1 MAQIDSDGTASTS
14 PDTGSSPELRRRRR
28 STQPR
33 TARKRRRRIVIGAS
47 CAVAAV
53 VAWGGYVAFEAM
65 QVKSNLE
72 RARDHATTTKDA
84 LLAGNS
90 DQATLAA
97 SDAAR
102 YAERAQSSTD
112 SLSWRAAAAV
122 PWLGSPLETT
132 RQITGV
138 VRGLTDDVLTPAVQ
152 AGSVLSPDRLISEG
166 ARIDLGPLREAAPAL
181 ADSAAAAAE
190 LAAKADA
197 VDSTF
202 LGAVDSARIQLQEQ
216 TADLSQLLGNV
227 STAAEIVPSMMGAD
241 GPRTYFIG
249 FQTNAEARGT
259 GGLLGGFGE
268 LRAVDG
274 AVRVE
279 DLGSNKELSTD
290 SKQPLDLGPDF
301 EKQYGISRPTTD
313 FRNSNVSS
321 HFPYAAQIWRSLWA
335 QESGEQVDGV
345 IATDPVALSYILD
358 VVGPVTMPDGE
369 KVTADNVV
377 ELTESTAY
385 SRFANN
391 NNARKAYLQTIA
403 GKVVERMTGR
413 ISNPQA
419 LLEALGRGASERRIA
434 VWSANPTE
442 QQVLEG
448 TVLGHTVPDDPAP
461 YAGVVVNNLG
471 GNKLDYYLEREIDY
485 TAESCVG
492 DTRKST
498 VTVRLTNTLP
508 PGDYTKYVAGM
519 FDNPAG
525 APVGTNLTNLSLVA
539 TQGAKLNKV
548 TVDGKPAFAFTGAER
563 GHPVFDIQTQVRQGQ
578 TVEVKYELTEP
589 AAVGEARV
597 PVQALIDPVKTDVD
611 VPMCRFDG

>member
-1 MAQIDSDGTASTS
+1 M
-14 PDTGSSPELRRRRR
+14 
-28 STQPR
+28 
-33 TARKRRRRIVIGAS
+33 IGAA
-47 CAVAAV
+47 CAVAAL

-90 DQATLAA
+90 EQATLAA

-166 ARIDLGPLREAAPAL
+166 ARIDLGPLREASPAL
-181 ADSAAAAAE
+181 ADSAGAAAA
-190 LAAKADA
+190 LAAQADS

-290 SKQPLDLGPDF
+290 SKKPLDLGPDF

-403 GKVVERMTGR
+403 GKVVERMTGK

-419 LLEALGRGASERRIA
+419 LLEALGRAASERRIA

-578 TVEVKYELTEP
+578 TIEVKYELTEP
-589 AAVGEARV
+589 TADGEAQV
-597 PVQALIDPVKTDVD
+597 PVQALIDVAAVGID
-611 VPMCRFDG
+611 VPQCGSSS

>member
-1 MAQIDSDGTASTS
+1 M
-14 PDTGSSPELRRRRR
+14 
-28 STQPR
+28 
-33 TARKRRRRIVIGAS
+33 IGAS
-47 CAVAAV
+47 CAVAAL

-90 DQATLAA
+90 EQATLAA

-166 ARIDLGPLREAAPAL
+166 ARIDLGPLREASPAL
-181 ADSAAAAAE
+181 ADSAGAAAA
-190 LAAKADA
+190 LAAQADA

-279 DLGSNKELSTD
+279 DLGSNKELSIED
-290 SKQPLDLGPDF
+290 KKPLDLGPDF

-403 GKVVERMTGR
+403 GKVVERMTGK

-419 LLEALGRGASERRIA
+419 LLEALGRAASERRIA

-578 TVEVKYELTEP
+578 TIEVKYELTEP
-589 AAVGEARV
+589 ATAGKAQA
-597 PVQALIDPVKTDVD
+597 PVQALVDEALVNIDLDS
-611 VPMCRFDG
+611 C

>member
-1 MAQIDSDGTASTS
+1 MAQIDSDGTASTA

-90 DQATLAA
+90 EQATLAA
-97 SDAAR
+97 GDAAR

-112 SLSWRAAAAV
+112 SLSWRVAAAV

-190 LAAKADA
+190 LAAQADA

-279 DLGSNKELSTD
+279 DLGSNRELPVKDKT
-290 SKQPLDLGPDF
+290 PIDLGPDF

-345 IATDPVALSYILD
+345 IATDPVALSYVLG

-369 KVTADNVV
+369 KITADNVV

-391 NNARKAYLQTIA
+391 DSARKAYLQAIA
-403 GKVVERMTGR
+403 GKVVERMMGT
-413 ISNPQA
+413 ISNPKA
-419 LLEALGRGASERRIA
+419 LLEALGRAASERRIA

-471 GNKLDYYLEREIDY
+471 GNKLDYYLKREIEY
-485 TAESCVG
+485 MAEDCAG

-498 VTVRLTNTLP
+498 VTVRLTNALP

-519 FDNPAG
+519 FDNPMG
-525 APVGTNLTNLSLVA
+525 APMGTNLTNLSLVA
-539 TQGAKLNKV
+539 TQGAKLDKV

-563 GHPVFDIQTQVRQGQ
+563 GHPVFDIQTQARQGQ
-578 TVEVKYELTEP
+578 TIEVKYQLTEP
-589 AAVGEARV
+589 VVGGEARV
-597 PVQALIDPVKTDVD
+597 PAQALLDPPKVSLQ
-611 VPMCRFDG
+611 VPSC

>member
-1 MAQIDSDGTASTS
+1 M
-14 PDTGSSPELRRRRR
+14 
-28 STQPR
+28 
-33 TARKRRRRIVIGAS
+33 IGAS

-90 DQATLAA
+90 EQATLAA

-112 SLSWRAAAAV
+112 SLSWRVAAAV

-190 LAAKADA
+190 LAAQADA
-197 VDSTF
+197 VDGTF

-279 DLGSNKELSTD
+279 DLGSNKELSIED
-290 SKQPLDLGPDF
+290 KKPLDLGPDF

-321 HFPYAAQIWRSLWA
+321 HFPYAAQIWRSLWS

-385 SRFANN
+385 SRFAND

-403 GKVVERMTGR
+403 GKVVERITGK

-419 LLEALGRGASERRIA
+419 LLEALGRAASERRIA

-471 GNKLDYYLEREIDY
+471 GNKLDYYLQREIDY

-492 DTRKST
+492 DTRRST
-498 VTVRLTNTLP
+498 VTIRLTNTLP

-597 PVQALIDPVKTDVD
+597 PVQALVDAPALKVD
-611 VPMCRFDG
+611 VPQCGTTSS

>member
-578 TVEVKYELTEP
+578 TIEVKYELTEP
-589 AAVGEARV
+589 AAAGEARV
-597 PVQALIDPVKTDVD
+597 PVQALIDVAAVNTDV
-611 VPMCRFDG
+611 PQCGSSS

>member
-1 MAQIDSDGTASTS
+1 MAQIDSDGTASTA

-90 DQATLAA
+90 EQATLAA

-403 GKVVERMTGR
+403 GKVVERMTGK

-419 LLEALGRGASERRIA
+419 LLEALGHAASERRIA
-434 VWSANPTE
+434 VWSADPTE

-578 TVEVKYELTEP
+578 TIEVKYELTEP
-589 AAVGEARV
+589 ASSEDAVA
-597 PVQALIDPVKTDVD
+597 PVQPLVESSSVAVD
-611 VPMCRFDG
+611 VPHC

>member
-1 MAQIDSDGTASTS
+1 M
-14 PDTGSSPELRRRRR
+14 
-28 STQPR
+28 
-33 TARKRRRRIVIGAS
+33 IGAS

-90 DQATLAA
+90 EQATLAA

-190 LAAKADA
+190 LAAQADA

-274 AVRVE
+274 AVHVE
-279 DLGSNKELSTD
+279 DLGSNKELSIED
-290 SKQPLDLGPDF
+290 KKPLDLGPDF

-385 SRFANN
+385 SRFAND
-391 NNARKAYLQTIA
+391 NNARKAYLQDIA
-403 GKVVERMTGR
+403 GKVVERMTGK

-419 LLEALGRGASERRIA
+419 LLEALGRAASERRIA

-471 GNKLDYYLEREIDY
+471 GNKLDYYLQREIDY

-498 VTVRLTNTLP
+498 VTIRLTNTLP

-578 TVEVKYELTEP
+578 TIEVKYELTEP
-589 AAVGEARV
+589 AVGGEAWV
-597 PVQALIDPVKTDVD
+597 PVQALIDVAAVSTDV
-611 VPMCRFDG
+611 PQCGSSS

>member
-1 MAQIDSDGTASTS
+1 MDSDGTASTS

-47 CAVAAV
+47 CAVASV

-90 DQATLAA
+90 EQATLAA

-122 PWLGSPLETT
+122 PWLGGPLETT

-190 LAAKADA
+190 LAAQADA

-279 DLGSNKELSTD
+279 DLGSNKELSIED
-290 SKQPLDLGPDF
+290 KKPLDLGPDF

-313 FRNSNVSS
+313 SRNSNVSS

-403 GKVVERMTGR
+403 GKVVERMTGK

-419 LLEALGRGASERRIA
+419 LLEALGHAASERRIA

-471 GNKLDYYLEREIDY
+471 GNKLDYYLQREIDY

-578 TVEVKYELTEP
+578 TIEVKYELTEP
-589 AAVGEARV
+589 TVGGEARV
-597 PVQALIDPVKTDVD
+597 PAQALLDKAAITVR
-611 VPMCRFDG
+611 VPQCALPDS

>member
-1 MAQIDSDGTASTS
+1 M
-14 PDTGSSPELRRRRR
+14 
-28 STQPR
+28 
-33 TARKRRRRIVIGAS
+33 IGAS

>member
-1 MAQIDSDGTASTS
+1 MDSDGTASTS
-14 PDTGSSPELRRRRR
+14 PDAGTPPENRRRRR
-28 STQPR
+28 SSQPR
-33 TARKRRRRIVIGAS
+33 SVRKRRRRIVIGTS
-47 CAVAAV
+47 CAVAVIA
-53 VAWGGYVAFEAM
+53 AWGGFVAYEAM
-65 QVKSNLE
+65 QAKSNLE

-90 DQATLAA
+90 AQAATAA
-97 SDAAR
+97 GDAAK
-102 YAERAQSSTD
+102 YAGRAQDATE
-112 SLSWRAAAAV
+112 SLNWRAAAAV
-122 PWLGSPLETT
+122 PWLGGPLETT
-132 RQITGV
+132 RQITDV
-138 VRGLTDDVLTPAVQ
+138 VRGLTDEVLAPAVQ
-152 AGSVLSPDRLISEG
+152 AGSVIAPDRLVRDG
-166 ARIDLGPLREAAPAL
+166 ARIDLAPLREASPAL
-181 ADSAAAAAE
+181 ADSAAAAAA
-190 LAAKADA
+190 LAAQADA

-216 TADLSQLLGNV
+216 TAELSQLLGNV
-227 STAAEIVPSMMGAD
+227 STAAQIVPSMMGAD
-241 GPRTYFIG
+241 GPRTYFVG

-279 DLGSNKELSTD
+279 DLGSNKELSIND
-290 SKQPLDLGPDF
+290 KKPIDLGPDF

-321 HFPYAAQIWRSLWA
+321 HFPYAAQIWQSLWA

-385 SRFANN
+385 SRFAND

-403 GKVVERMTGR
+403 GKVVERMTGK
-413 ISNPQA
+413 ISNPKA
-419 LLEALGRGASERRIA
+419 LLEALGQAASERRIA
-434 VWSANPTE
+434 VWSSNPEE
-442 QQVLEG
+442 QRVLEG

-461 YAGVVVNNLG
+461 YAGLVINNLG

-485 TAESCVG
+485 TAERCVG
-492 DTRKST
+492 DTRQST

-525 APVGTNLTNLSLVA
+525 APAGTNLTNLSLIA

-578 TVEVKYELTEP
+578 TIEVKYELTEP
-589 AAVGEARV
+589 VAAGEARV
-597 PVQALIDPVKTDVD
+597 PVQALVDSAKTSIDVST
-611 VPMCRFDG
+611 CRIAP

>member
-1 MAQIDSDGTASTS
+1 MDSDGTASTS

>member
-1 MAQIDSDGTASTS
+1 M
-14 PDTGSSPELRRRRR
+14 
-28 STQPR
+28 
-33 TARKRRRRIVIGAS
+33 IGAS
-47 CAVAAV
+47 CAVAAL

-90 DQATLAA
+90 EQATLAA

-166 ARIDLGPLREAAPAL
+166 ARIDLGPLREASPAL
-181 ADSAAAAAE
+181 ADSAGAAAA
-190 LAAKADA
+190 LAAQADA

-227 STAAEIVPSMMGAD
+227 STAAELVPSMMGAD

-290 SKQPLDLGPDF
+290 SKKPLDLGPDF

-403 GKVVERMTGR
+403 GKVVERMTGK

-419 LLEALGRGASERRIA
+419 LLEALGRAASERRIA

-485 TAESCVG
+485 TAESCMG

-539 TQGAKLNKV
+539 TQGAKLDKV

-578 TVEVKYELTEP
+578 TIEVKYELMEP
-589 AAVGEARV
+589 AVDGEARV
-597 PVQALIDPVKTDVD
+597 PVQALIDPATLSVD
-611 VPMCRFDG
+611 VPMCRTDG

>member
-1 MAQIDSDGTASTS
+1 MAQIDSNGTASTS
-14 PDTGSSPELRRRRR
+14 PDTGNSPELRRRRR

-90 DQATLAA
+90 EQATLAA

-102 YAERAQSSTD
+102 YAEHAQSSTD

-190 LAAKADA
+190 LAAQADA

-216 TADLSQLLGNV
+216 TAELSQLLGNV

-279 DLGSNKELSTD
+279 DLGSNKELSIED
-290 SKQPLDLGPDF
+290 KKPLDLGPDF

-385 SRFANN
+385 SRFAND

-403 GKVVERMTGR
+403 GKVVERMTGK

-419 LLEALGRGASERRIA
+419 LLEALGRAASERRIA
-434 VWSANPTE
+434 VWSANPAE

-448 TVLGHTVPDDPAP
+448 TVLGHIVPDDPAP

-471 GNKLDYYLEREIDY
+471 GNKLDYYLQREIDY

-498 VTVRLTNTLP
+498 VTIRLTNTLP

-578 TVEVKYELTEP
+578 TIEVKYELTEP
-589 AAVGEARV
+589 ASPGNARV
-597 PVQALIDPVKTDVD
+597 PMQALVD
-611 VPMCRFDG
+611 NATITTSAPSCGY

>member
-1 MAQIDSDGTASTS
+1 M
-14 PDTGSSPELRRRRR
+14 
-28 STQPR
+28 
-33 TARKRRRRIVIGAS
+33 IGAS
-47 CAVAAV
+47 CAAAAL

-90 DQATLAA
+90 EQATLAA

-138 VRGLTDDVLTPAVQ
+138 VRGLTDDVLTPTVQ

-166 ARIDLGPLREAAPAL
+166 ARIDLGPLREASPAL
-181 ADSAAAAAE
+181 ADSAGAAAA
-190 LAAKADA
+190 LAAQADA

-279 DLGSNKELSTD
+279 DLGSNKELSIED
-290 SKQPLDLGPDF
+290 KKPLDLGPDF

-403 GKVVERMTGR
+403 GKVVERMTGK

-419 LLEALGRGASERRIA
+419 LLEALGRAASERRIA

-539 TQGAKLNKV
+539 TQGAKLDKV

-578 TVEVKYELTEP
+578 TIEVKYELTEP
-589 AAVGEARV
+589 AAAGTARV
-597 PVQALIDPVKTDVD
+597 PAQALVDDPAVTIDVAA
-611 VPMCRFDG
+611 CESS

>member
-1 MAQIDSDGTASTS
+1 M
-14 PDTGSSPELRRRRR
+14 
-28 STQPR
+28 
-33 TARKRRRRIVIGAS
+33 IGAS
-47 CAVAAV
+47 CAVAAL

-90 DQATLAA
+90 EQATLAA

-166 ARIDLGPLREAAPAL
+166 ARIDLGPLREASPAL
-181 ADSAAAAAE
+181 ADSAGAAAA
-190 LAAKADA
+190 LAAQADA

-227 STAAEIVPSMMGAD
+227 STAAELVPSMMGAD

-290 SKQPLDLGPDF
+290 SKKPLDLGPDF

-403 GKVVERMTGR
+403 GKVVERMTGK

-419 LLEALGRGASERRIA
+419 LLEALGRAASERRIA

-578 TVEVKYELTEP
+578 TIEVKYELTEP
-589 AAVGEARV
+589 AVGGEARV
-597 PVQALIDPVKTDVD
+597 PVQALIEPADVQVD
-611 VPMCRFDG
+611 VAVCGSRG

>member
-1 MAQIDSDGTASTS
+1 M
-14 PDTGSSPELRRRRR
+14 
-28 STQPR
+28 
-33 TARKRRRRIVIGAS
+33 IGAS
-47 CAVAAV
+47 CAVAAL
-53 VAWGGYVAFEAM
+53 VAWGGYVGFEAM

-90 DQATLAA
+90 EQATLAA

-166 ARIDLGPLREAAPAL
+166 ARIDLGPLREASPAL
-181 ADSAAAAAE
+181 ADSAGAAAA
-190 LAAKADA
+190 LAAQADA

-227 STAAEIVPSMMGAD
+227 STAAELVPSMMGAD

-290 SKQPLDLGPDF
+290 SKKPLDLGPDF

-403 GKVVERMTGR
+403 GKVVERMTGK

-419 LLEALGRGASERRIA
+419 LLEALGRAASERRIA

-578 TVEVKYELTEP
+578 TIEVKYELTEP
-589 AAVGEARV
+589 ASSEDAVV
-597 PVQALIDPVKTDVD
+597 PVQPLVESSSVAVD
-611 VPMCRFDG
+611 VPHC

>member
-1 MAQIDSDGTASTS
+1 MDSDGTASTS

-90 DQATLAA
+90 EQATLAA

-112 SLSWRAAAAV
+112 SLSWRVAAAV

-190 LAAKADA
+190 LAAQADA
-197 VDSTF
+197 VDGTF

-279 DLGSNKELSTD
+279 DLGSNKELSIED
-290 SKQPLDLGPDF
+290 KKPLDLGPDF

-321 HFPYAAQIWRSLWA
+321 HFPYAAQIWRSLWS

-385 SRFANN
+385 SRFAND

-403 GKVVERMTGR
+403 GKVVERITGK

-419 LLEALGRGASERRIA
+419 LLEALGRAASERRIA

-471 GNKLDYYLEREIDY
+471 GNKLDYYLQREIDY

-492 DTRKST
+492 DTRRST
-498 VTVRLTNTLP
+498 VTIRLTNTLP

-597 PVQALIDPVKTDVD
+597 PVQALVDAPALKVD
-611 VPMCRFDG
+611 VPQCGTTSS

>member
-1 MAQIDSDGTASTS
+1 MDSDGTASTS
-14 PDTGSSPELRRRRR
+14 PDTGRSPELRRRRR
-28 STQPR
+28 TTQPR

-47 CAVAAV
+47 CAVAAL

-90 DQATLAA
+90 EQATLAA

-166 ARIDLGPLREAAPAL
+166 ARIDLGPLREASPAL
-181 ADSAAAAAE
+181 ADSAGAAAA
-190 LAAKADA
+190 LAAQADA

-227 STAAEIVPSMMGAD
+227 STAAELVPSMMGAD

-290 SKQPLDLGPDF
+290 SKKPLDLGPDF

-403 GKVVERMTGR
+403 GKVVERMTGK

-419 LLEALGRGASERRIA
+419 LLEALGRAASERRIA

-578 TVEVKYELTEP
+578 TIEVKYELTEP
-589 AAVGEARV
+589 AVGGEARV
-597 PVQALIDPVKTDVD
+597 PVQALIEPADVQVD
-611 VPMCRFDG
+611 VAVCGSRG